1 MRRTGVLLGVVLVL
15 AGCGSSGPAMTRA
28 DRHSRDVFELAATF
42 EGKAAT
48 FLGSSHEW
56 YSPGT
61 GFYDVERRLRGK
73 RATAV
78 YNGSTIAH
86 RVDAT
91 VFRQEAA
98 PAVLH
103 AIAARHMLFESPAIV
118 AVDSY
123 LRGKRSPDL
132 VVRPHG
138 GGRSFDVDLHYRD
151 EGGDTH
157 FRYRVEVRG
166 RESLGEAQRHR
177 LFRTPDGRLVG
188 VFKQSPPG
196 TPPHFGE
203 RAYWFG
209 PRLAGARAVTAL
221 EGWGYDPFTDDVP
234 PRTSTRPVA
243 SYTTVYRLPRSTFPP
258 PYPGQAGAIYP
269 GIGTVLPIDIEVQT
283 LERRGSFLPGLLPS
297 AKGRPIRLRSGRR
310 AILYLQAYTQGR
322 HSGVTAD
329 IVVGKTVCSIRGLV
343 SPAALTKLAP
353 TLVELTAARR

>member
-1 MRRTGVLLGVVLVL
+1 MRRTGALLGVVLAL

-28 DRHSRDVFELAATF
+28 DRHSRDVFEFAATF

-48 FLGSSHEW
+48 LLGSSHEW

-61 GFYDVERRLRGK
+61 GFYDVERRFRGK

-78 YNGSTIAH
+78 YNGSTISH

-103 AIAARHMLFESPAIV
+103 AIAARHVLFESPAIV
-118 AVDSY
+118 AVDAY

-138 GGRSFDVDLHYRD
+138 GGHSFDVDLHYRD
-151 EGGDTH
+151 EGGDAR
-157 FRYRVEVRG
+157 FRYRIEVRG
-166 RESLGEAQRHR
+166 RESLAAARRHG
-177 LFRTPDGRLVG
+177 LFRTLGGRLVG

-209 PRLAGARAVTAL
+209 PRLAGARAVTTL
-221 EGWGYDPFTDDVP
+221 ESWGYDPFTTDAP
-234 PRTSTRPVA
+234 PRTTTRPVP
-243 SYTTVYRLPRSTFPP
+243 SYTTIYRLPRSTFPP

-269 GIGTVLPIDIEVQT
+269 GIGTILPIDIVVQT
-283 LERRGSFLPGLLPS
+283 LERRGSFLPGLLPT
-297 AKGRPIRLRSGRR
+297 AKDTAIALRSGRR
-310 AILYLQAYTQGR
+310 ASLYVQAYTQGP

-329 IVVGKTVCSIRGLV
+329 IVVGKTVCFIRGLV
-343 SPAALTKLAP
+343 SPKALTKLAP
-353 TLVELTAARR
+353 TLVELPAARR